1 MSLATRCTAC
11 GTIFRIVEDQL
22 RVSDGWVRCGRCNEV
37 FDARELLF
45 DMEREPAPD
54 WPARFA
60 PEPPPPEPVA
70 YSAPPEAPAPPPDE
84 PPYSPPSAPP
94 QAWASDPPEASRRDE
109 PAPASAPESFETTE
123 APAPAEPALD
133 TAPAFSAQRG
143 DRLEPRWVDE
153 PLAPFQAEALDVP
166 TGAAPLTPTPPTP
179 IPTEALPE
187 FMRRARAG
195 ERWQQPA
202 VRRSLMA
209 ASVVLCIALLAQM
222 TLHFRDAVAALFP
235 ALRPA
240 VVALCSVAA
249 CKVEPWK
256 RADVLLIET
265 TSLTQMGQRNA
276 YKLGLSLRNTS
287 AVEVAMPWVELSL
300 TDASGALLARRVF
313 PPTALMPAVDR
324 LGAEAEKAFSLP
336 LSTGTHRVTGYTV
349 DVFQP

>member
-54 WPARFA
+54 WPTRFA
-60 PEPPPPEPVA
+60 PEPPPPEPPS
-70 YSAPPEAPAPPPDE
+70 YAPPPQAPMPQSGEASFMTASTDSLPKSDDGLASSHLSDFE
-84 PPYSPPSAPP
+84 PPTAPDIPPPV
-94 QAWASDPPEASRRDE
+94 E
-109 PAPASAPESFETTE
+109 PTQT
-123 APAPAEPALD
+123 AEPALESPP
-133 TAPAFSAQRG
+133 TFSALPG
-143 DRLEPRWVDE
+143 DRLEPRWVDD

-166 TGAAPLTPTPPTP
+166 TGAAPLSPTPPTP

-195 ERWQQPA
+195 ERWQQPG

-209 ASVVLCIALLAQM
+209 ASVLLCIALLVQM
-222 TLHFRDAVAALFP
+222 CLHFRDAVAALFP

-240 VVALCSVAA
+240 VVAMCSMAG

-256 RADVLLIET
+256 RADVLQIET

-300 TDASGALLARRVF
+300 TDASGTLLARRVF
-313 PPTALMPAVDR
+313 APTALAPALDR
-324 LGAEAEKAFSLP
+324 LGPEVEKAFSLP
-336 LSTGTHRVTGYTV
+336 IATGTHRVTGYTV
-349 DVFQP
+349 DVFHP